1 LSHKAFR
8 RACAAVTGGFLVFSL
23 AACGPAEPE
32 LGHDASKRL
41 QSRVLTV
48 TDLAAANDPAGA
60 LVALAELEEQLEAAG
75 ANGEVSFKR
84 HQSIM
89 TAIEAVRT
97 DLLSAQ
103 SAAQAKAAAEA
114 AAAAAA
120 SASAT
125 PAPTQDVKIEEPKQ
139 DEGGKDD
146 KGGGGEKGKGKDD

>member
-1 LSHKAFR
+1 MSRSALR
-8 RACAAVTGGFLVFSL
+8 RACAAVTGALLVFSL

-32 LGHDASKRL
+32 LGFDASKRL

-60 LVALAELEEQLEAAG
+60 LVALAELEEQLEVAG

-97 DLLSAQ
+97 DLLTAQ
-103 SAAQAKAAAEA
+103 TAAQAKAAAD
-114 AAAAAA
+114 AAAA
-120 SASAT
+120 SAT
-125 PAPTQDVKIEEPKQ
+125 PTPTPDRDGKVEEPGK
-139 DEGGKDD
+139 DDGGNDD
-146 KGGGGEKGKGKDD
+146 KGGDEGKGKDKDG

>member
-1 LSHKAFR
+1 ML
-8 RACAAVTGGFLVFSL
+8 SL

-32 LGHDASKRL
+32 LGLDASKRL

-97 DLLSAQ
+97 DLLTAQ
-103 SAAQAKAAAEA
+103 AAAQAKAAAD
-114 AAAAAA
+114 AAAA

-125 PAPTQDVKIEEPKQ
+125 PAPSQDGKAEPPKN
-139 DEGGKDD
+139 DDGGNDD
-146 KGGGGEKGKGKDD
+146 KGGDEGKGKNKDG

>member
-1 LSHKAFR
+1 MSPNAFR

-32 LGHDASKRL
+32 LGHDAAKRL

-60 LVALAELEEQLEAAG
+60 LVALVELEEQLEAAG

-97 DLLSAQ
+97 DLLAAQ

-114 AAAAAA
+114 AAA
-120 SASAT
+120 SASPTA
-125 PAPTQDVKIEEPKQ
+125 TQDAKVEEPKT

-146 KGGGGEKGKGKDD
+146 RGGDEGKGKGKDG

>member
-1 LSHKAFR
+1 M
-8 RACAAVTGGFLVFSL
+8 FSL

-32 LGHDASKRL
+32 LGFDASKRL

-60 LVALAELEEQLEAAG
+60 LVALAELEEQLEVAG

-97 DLLSAQ
+97 DLLAVQ
-103 SAAQAKAAAEA
+103 AAAQAKAAAD

-120 SASAT
+120 SAT
-125 PAPTQDVKIEEPKQ
+125 PTPTTEQDGKVEEPN
-139 DEGGKDD
+139 KDD
-146 KGGGGEKGKGKDD
+146 GGNDGKGDGEGKGKNKDG

>member
-1 LSHKAFR
+1 MSRHALR
-8 RACAAVTGGFLVFSL
+8 RACAALTGGLLVFSL

-32 LGHDASKRL
+32 LGHDAAKLL

-60 LVALAELEEQLEAAG
+60 LVALAELEEQLGAAG
-75 ANGEVSFKR
+75 ANGDVSFKR

-97 DLLSAQ
+97 DLLAAQ

-114 AAAAAA
+114 AAA
-120 SASAT
+120 SASPSPTA
-125 PAPTQDVKIEEPKQ
+125 TQDGKVEPPKKDQ
-139 DEGGKDD
+139 SGTDGKGADEG
-146 KGGGGEKGKGKDD
+146 KGKGKDG

>member
-1 LSHKAFR
+1 MSRHALR
-8 RACAAVTGGFLVFSL
+8 RACAALTGGLLVFSL

-32 LGHDASKRL
+32 LGHDAAKRL

-60 LVALAELEEQLEAAG
+60 LVALAELEEQLESAG

-89 TAIEAVRT
+89 TSIEAVRT
-97 DLLSAQ
+97 DLLAAQ

-114 AAAAAA
+114 AAASA
-120 SASAT
+120 SAS
-125 PAPTQDVKIEEPKQ
+125 PRPTASQDVKVEEPQK
-139 DEGGKDD
+139 DEGGK
-146 KGGGGEKGKGKDD
+146 GGDEGKGKGKDN

>member
-1 LSHKAFR
+1 LSRNAIR
-8 RACAAVTGGFLVFSL
+8 RACAALTGGLLVFSL
-23 AACGPAEPE
+23 AACGPAQPE
-32 LGHDASKRL
+32 LGHDAAKLL

-97 DLLSAQ
+97 DLLAAQ

-114 AAAAAA
+114 AAAAA
-120 SASAT
+120 SASPSPT
-125 PAPTQDVKIEEPKQ
+125 PQPDGKVEEPKK
-139 DEGGKDD
+139 DESGNDGKGADD
-146 KGGGGEKGKGKDD
+146 GKGKGKNG

>member
-1 LSHKAFR
+1 M
-8 RACAAVTGGFLVFSL
+8 FSL

-60 LVALAELEEQLEAAG
+60 LVALTELEEQLEAAG

-89 TAIEAVRT
+89 TAIEAVRN
-97 DLLSAQ
+97 DLLAAQ

-114 AAAAAA
+114 AAAA

-125 PAPTQDVKIEEPKQ
+125 PPPTQDVKIEEPKQ
-139 DEGGKDD
+139 DAGGKDE
-146 KGGGGEKGKGKDD
+146 KGGGEKGKGKDD

>member
-1 LSHKAFR
+1 M
-8 RACAAVTGGFLVFSL
+8 CAAVTGSLLVFSL

-32 LGHDASKRL
+32 LGHDAAKRL

-60 LVALAELEEQLEAAG
+60 LVALFELEEQLEAAG

-97 DLLSAQ
+97 DLLAAQ

-114 AAAAAA
+114 AAA
-120 SASAT
+120 SASPT
-125 PAPTQDVKIEEPKQ
+125 PTAPQEGKVEEPKK
-139 DEGGKDD
+139 DESGKDN
-146 KGGGGEKGKGKDD
+146 KGGDDGKGKDD

>member
-1 LSHKAFR
+1 MIPNAFR

-32 LGHDASKRL
+32 LGHDAAKRL

-60 LVALAELEEQLEAAG
+60 LVALVELEEQLEAAG

-97 DLLSAQ
+97 DLLAAQ

-114 AAAAAA
+114 AA
-120 SASAT
+120 SASPTA
-125 PAPTQDVKIEEPKQ
+125 TQDAKVEEPKT

-146 KGGGGEKGKGKDD
+146 RGGDEGKGKGKDD

>member
-1 LSHKAFR
+1 ML
-8 RACAAVTGGFLVFSL
+8 SL

-32 LGHDASKRL
+32 LGFDASKRL

-60 LVALAELEEQLEAAG
+60 LVALAELEEQLEVAG

-103 SAAQAKAAAEA
+103 AAAQAKAAAD
-114 AAAAAA
+114 AAAAA
-120 SASAT
+120 SATPT
-125 PAPTQDVKIEEPKQ
+125 PAAPPEEKVEEPK
-139 DEGGKDD
+139 KDD
-146 KGGGGEKGKGKDD
+146 GGNDGKGDDEGKGKDKDG

>member
-1 LSHKAFR
+1 MSRTAFR
-8 RACAAVTGGFLVFSL
+8 RVCAAVTGSLLVFSL

-32 LGHDASKRL
+32 LGHDAAKRL

-60 LVALAELEEQLEAAG
+60 LVALFELEEQLEAAG

-97 DLLSAQ
+97 DLLAAQ

-114 AAAAAA
+114 AAA
-120 SASAT
+120 SASPT
-125 PAPTQDVKIEEPKQ
+125 PTAPQEGKVEEPKK
-139 DEGGKDD
+139 DESGKDN
-146 KGGGGEKGKGKDD
+146 KGGDDGKGKDD